1 MVRGD
6 GVECRWLWGAIIVR
20 RNGVVVEVLEEC
32 RKRQVCG
39 PCRAAGK
46 YGGVMVERRELD
58 GERIDVRD
66 ISARLA
72 VVLHTCL
79 GGQRSPFRNNEHLA
93 QLLGVTREAMRVRKK
108 RFIAEAGLRSAAG
121 MAPNRARGGR
131 ATQAKRKISGAPG
144 VPITKTKTITKTK
157 SCKK

>member
-1 MVRGD
+1 
-6 GVECRWLWGAIIVR
+6 
-20 RNGVVVEVLEEC
+20 
-32 RKRQVCG
+32 
-39 PCRAAGK
+39 
-46 YGGVMVERRELD
+46 MVERRELD

-131 ATQAKRKISGAPG
+131 ATQAKRKISGARG